1 MLVIYLIL
9 RFFFRLRASEN
20 FVSWFSSIDFHSL
33 YRLEFVKF
41 QGNKRKMGYKNITIA
56 ELMLLSVVLGGAF
69 AVIETQEQLPS
80 GENQAS
86 LNNLGSMSSSSSISS
101 KLSESA
107 VPGKSSRYIIRFART
122 PNSMIRFSRSPSSQI
137 RFGRSQ
143 PFVRFGRSGNDQG
156 DENRPNSRYSDK
168 FIRFSRSG
176 TEDYYSPDENIQ
188 VEPRSGGDSGFIRFG
203 RSQNFAPSPS
213 KAEALRAI
221 NWRNFLRLGRNTN
234 ANIRFAGKRD
244 GSSTTNHHN
253 AIPLELL
260 LEKFARDQ
268 KPVHN
273 SNTDAQDDRNLVNE
287 EEQPIDGID
296 SNSDQFQA
304 VYSNGND
311 LEQN

>member
-1 MLVIYLIL
+1 
-9 RFFFRLRASEN
+9 
-20 FVSWFSSIDFHSL
+20 
-33 YRLEFVKF
+33 
-41 QGNKRKMGYKNITIA
+41 MGYKNVTIA
-56 ELMLLSVVLGGAF
+56 ELMLLTVVLGGAF

-86 LNNLGSMSSSSSISS
+86 LNNLGSMSSSSSSISS

-122 PNSMIRFSRSPSSQI
+122 PSSMIRFSRSPSSQI

-143 PFVRFGRSGNDQG
+143 PFVRFGRSGGDQN
-156 DENRPNSRYSDK
+156 DENRPNNRYSDK

-260 LEKFARDQ
+260 LEKFAHDQ
-268 KPVHN
+268 KPVHS

-287 EEQPIDGID
+287 DEQPIDGID
-296 SNSDQFQA
+296 SNSDQFQG